1 VVGLSTTH
9 HSPLTSQNILG
20 VWWSARDP
28 AKVEDQVRFL
38 TRILLPL
45 KTLDAALAGVLPNPG

>member
-1 VVGLSTTH
+1 MSENVA
-9 HSPLTSQNILG
+9 QIKILG

-38 TRILLPL
+38 VRIIGRHMLN
-45 KTLDAALAGVLPNPG
+45 DQES